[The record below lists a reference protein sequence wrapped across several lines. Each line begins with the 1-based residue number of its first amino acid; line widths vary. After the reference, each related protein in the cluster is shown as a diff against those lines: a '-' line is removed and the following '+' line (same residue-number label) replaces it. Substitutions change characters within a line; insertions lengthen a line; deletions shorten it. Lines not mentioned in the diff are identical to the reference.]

1 MKNIFKISKTYI
13 FYMNPSSF
21 NLDHIAIIMDGN
33 GRWAIDK
40 GMDRLLGHKEG
51 AKSAKKI
58 IEVCSDLK
66 IKYLTLY
73 AFSTENWNRPQY
85 EVDSLMSLLSSM
97 LENEIK
103 ELERNNIVFSVVG
116 RIEDLPTS
124 VQKIISEA
132 IDRTKNNTG
141 LILSLALSYGGR
153 QEIIDAINKIILS
166 KKSEIIDEEIVKNNL
181 YCPEIPDPDLI
192 IRTAGEYRLSNFL
205 LWQSAYAELFV
216 SNKNWP
222 DFKEKD
228 LMKALKDFE
237 NRDRTFGKLTD

>member
-1 MKNIFKISKTYI
+1 
-13 FYMNPSSF
+13 MNPSSF

-33 GRWAIDK
+33 GRWAINK

-73 AFSTENWNRPQY
+73 AFSTENWSRPQY

-116 RIEDLPTS
+116 RIEDLPPG

-216 SNKNWP
+216 SDKNWP

>member
-1 MKNIFKISKTYI
+1 MSSN
-13 FYMNPSSF
+13 SF

-33 GRWAIDK
+33 GRWAKDK
-40 GMDRLLGHKEG
+40 GMDRIFGHKEG
-51 AKSAKKI
+51 AKSAKKV
-58 IEVCSDLK
+58 IEACSDLN
-66 IKYLTLY
+66 INYLTLY
-73 AFSTENWNRPQY
+73 AFSTENWNRPQF

-97 LENEIK
+97 LKNEIK
-103 ELERNNIVFSVVG
+103 ELERNNIVFNVVG
-116 RIEDLPTS
+116 RVEDLPKS
-124 VQKIISEA
+124 VQNIISDV
-132 IDRTKNNTG
+132 IDRTKHNTG

-153 QEIIDAINKIILS
+153 QEIIDAVNKIIAS

-216 SNKNWP
+216 SKKNWP
-222 DFKEKD
+222 DFKKKD
-228 LMKALKDFE
+228 LMEALKDFE

>member
-1 MKNIFKISKTYI
+1 
-13 FYMNPSSF
+13 MNPSSF

-166 KKSEIIDEEIVKNNL
+166 KKSEIIDEEIIKNNL

-192 IRTAGEYRLSNFL
+192 IRTAGEFRLSNFL

-216 SNKNWP
+216 SKKNWP
-222 DFKEKD
+222 DFKKQD
-228 LMKALKDFE
+228 LIEALKDFE
-237 NRDRTFGKLTD
+237 NRDRTFGKLID

>member
-1 MKNIFKISKTYI
+1 
-13 FYMNPSSF
+13 MNPSSF

-40 GMDRLLGHKEG
+40 GMDRLLGHEEG

>member
-1 MKNIFKISKTYI
+1 
-13 FYMNPSSF
+13 
-21 NLDHIAIIMDGN
+21 MDGN

-116 RIEDLPTS
+116 RIEDLPGD
-124 VQKIISEA
+124 VQKIISNA
-132 IDRTKNNTG
+132 IDKTKNNTG
-141 LILSLALSYGGR
+141 LTLSLALSYGGR
-153 QEIIDAINKIILS
+153 QEIIDAMNKIVMS
-166 KKSEIIDEEIVKNNL
+166 GKKEIIDEEIVKNHL
-181 YCPEIPDPDLI
+181 YCPGIPDPDLI

-205 LWQSAYAELFV
+205 LWQSAYAEIYI
-216 SNKNWP
+216 SKKNWP
-222 DFKEKD
+222 DFKKED
-228 LMKALKDFE
+228 LIDALQDFNE
-237 NRDRTFGKLTD
+237 RNRTFGKLTDKL

>member
-1 MKNIFKISKTYI
+1 MTVNSL
-13 FYMNPSSF
+13 
-21 NLDHIAIIMDGN
+21 NLNHIAIIMDGN
-33 GRWAIDK
+33 GRWAKDK
-40 GMDRLLGHKEG
+40 GMDRIFGHKEG
-51 AKSAKKI
+51 AKSAKRV
-58 IEVCSDLK
+58 IEACSDLN
-66 IKYLTLY
+66 INYLTLY
-73 AFSTENWNRPQY
+73 AFSTENWNRPQS
-85 EVDSLMSLLSSM
+85 EVDSLMSLLSLM
-97 LENEIK
+97 LKNEIK

-116 RIEDLPTS
+116 RIEDLPPG

-216 SNKNWP
+216 SDKNWP
-222 DFKEKD
+222 DFNEKD

>member
-1 MKNIFKISKTYI
+1 
-13 FYMNPSSF
+13 MNPSSF

-132 IDRTKNNTG
+132 IDKTKNNTG
-141 LILSLALSYGGR
+141 LVLSLALSYGGR

-216 SNKNWP
+216 RNKNWP
-222 DFKEKD
+222 DFKD
-228 LMKALKDFE
+228 CLLYTSPSP
-237 NRDRTFGKLTD
+237 RDRQKSRMPSSA

>member
-1 MKNIFKISKTYI
+1 MSS
-13 FYMNPSSF
+13 SSF

-33 GRWAIDK
+33 GRWAQDK
-40 GMDRLLGHKEG
+40 GMDRIFGHKEG
-51 AKSAKKI
+51 AKSAKKV
-58 IEVCSDLK
+58 IEACSDLN
-66 IKYLTLY
+66 INYLTLY
-73 AFSTENWNRPQY
+73 AFSTENWNRPQF

-97 LENEIK
+97 LKNEIK
-103 ELERNNIVFSVVG
+103 ELERNNIVFNVVG
-116 RIEDLPTS
+116 RVEDLPKS
-124 VQKIISEA
+124 VQNIISDV
-132 IDRTKNNTG
+132 IDRTKHNTG

-153 QEIIDAINKIILS
+153 QEIIDAVNKIIVS

-216 SNKNWP
+216 SKKNWP
-222 DFKEKD
+222 DFKKKD
-228 LMKALKDFE
+228 LMEALKDFE

>member
-1 MKNIFKISKTYI
+1 
-13 FYMNPSSF
+13 MNPSSF

-205 LWQSAYAELFV
+205 LWQSAYSELFV
-216 SNKNWP
+216 SDKNWP

>member
-1 MKNIFKISKTYI
+1 MSSN
-13 FYMNPSSF
+13 SF

-33 GRWAIDK
+33 GRWAQEK
-40 GMDRLLGHKEG
+40 GMDRIFGHKEG
-51 AKSAKKI
+51 AKSAKKV
-58 IEVCSDLK
+58 IEACSDLN
-66 IKYLTLY
+66 INYLTLY
-73 AFSTENWNRPQY
+73 AFSTENWNRPQF

-97 LENEIK
+97 LRNEIK
-103 ELERNNIVFSVVG
+103 ELERNNIVFNVVG
-116 RIEDLPTS
+116 RVEDLPKN
-124 VQKIISEA
+124 VQNIISDV
-132 IDRTKNNTG
+132 IDRTKHNTG

-153 QEIIDAINKIILS
+153 QEIIDAVNKIIVS

-216 SNKNWP
+216 SKKNWP
-222 DFKEKD
+222 DFNKKD
-228 LMKALKDFE
+228 LMEALKNFE